1 MKKNLFWKKIQKK
14 LDLLANGLLEYETL
28 TGNEISRVLAGK
40 ALNRD
45 IDDFDEPEGYL
56 KPGFHWRSSTDPD
69 QLPWKPIP
77 FYCISLCKEVVEN
90 WKENHVSVQ
99 QIAA

>member
-1 MKKNLFWKKIQKK
+1 MIELSNWLSKKEASAFLKVNEQT
-14 LDLLANGLLEYETL
+14 LESLRE
-28 TGNEISRVLAGK
+28 
-40 ALNRD
+40 
-45 IDDFDEPEGYL
+45 EGYL

-77 FYCISLCKEVVEN
+77 FYHISLCKEVIQN